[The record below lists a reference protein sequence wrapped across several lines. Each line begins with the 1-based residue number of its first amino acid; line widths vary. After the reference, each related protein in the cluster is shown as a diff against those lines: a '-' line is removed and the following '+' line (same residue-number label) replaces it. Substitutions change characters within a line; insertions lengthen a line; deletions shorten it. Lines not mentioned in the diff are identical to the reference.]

1 MLLISDEKTLSRE
14 IDSLRKSGKL
24 INFIPTMGNLHL
36 GHTSLFKKSENT
48 EEIRVVSIFVNPL
61 QFNDDKDFDNYP
73 RTIESDKKK
82 LLAEGV
88 DVLFLPDLQ
97 IINVVKFAFR
107 LGHIARK
114 LCGVDR
120 SGHFEGVAKIIL
132 KFLDIIKPDSI
143 TLGEKDYQQLL
154 VIKKIIKDLKLKTEV
169 RSYPTIRNK
178 DGIALSSRNKLLGK
192 KIFLAKYIPTIFKQI
207 NLEILEGSFELRRL
221 NYFKDFLGKSGV
233 DRVHYL
239 EILNEKNLSKL
250 TKIPCISR
258 IFIAISISGI
268 RLIDNMRIE
277 SKLACSRDGQII
289 IYKDINF

>member
-36 GHTSLFKKSENT
+36 GHSSLFKKSENT
-48 EEIRVVSIFVNPL
+48 KEIRVVSIFVNPL

-82 LLAEGV
+82 LLAEAV
-88 DVLFLPDLQ
+88 DVLFLPDAQ

-107 LGHIARK
+107 LGHISRK

-154 VIKKIIKDLKLKTEV
+154 VIKKIIKDLEFKTEV
-169 RSYPTIRNK
+169 RSYPTVRNK
-178 DGIALSSRNKLLGK
+178 EGIALSSRNKLLGK
-192 KIFLAKYIPTIFKQI
+192 KIFLAKYIPTVLKQI
-207 NLEILEGSFELRRL
+207 NLEIIEGNFALHRL
-221 NYFKDFLGKSGV
+221 NYFKDFLEKSGI

-239 EILNEKNLSKL
+239 EILNEKNLARL
-250 TKIPCISR
+250 TKVPSISR
-258 IFIAISISGI
+258 IFIAISINGV

-277 SKLACSRDGQII
+277 YKLACSSDGLLIV
-289 IYKDINF
+289 KDINF

>member
-36 GHTSLFKKSENT
+36 GHSSLFKKSENT
-48 EEIRVVSIFVNPL
+48 KEIRVVSIFVNPL

-88 DVLFLPDLQ
+88 DVLFLPDAQ
-97 IINVVKFAFR
+97 IIKVVKFALR
-107 LGHIARK
+107 LGHIGRK
-114 LCGVDR
+114 LCGIDR

-132 KFLDIIKPDSI
+132 KFLDLIKPDII

-154 VIKKIIKDLKLKTEV
+154 VIKKIIKDFKIKTKVKSCPTV
-169 RSYPTIRNK
+169 RDK

-192 KIFLAKYIPTIFKQI
+192 KIFLARYIPTVLKQI
-207 NLEILEGSFELRRL
+207 TSEITEGSFELHRL
-221 NYFKDFLGKSGV
+221 KYFKDYLEKSGI

-239 EILNEKNLSKL
+239 EILNEINLSSL
-250 TKIPCISR
+250 TKVPCVSR
-258 IFIAISISGI
+258 IFIAISIDGV

-277 SKLACSRDGQII
+277 SVLACSKNGII
-289 IYKDINF
+289 KVSQKY